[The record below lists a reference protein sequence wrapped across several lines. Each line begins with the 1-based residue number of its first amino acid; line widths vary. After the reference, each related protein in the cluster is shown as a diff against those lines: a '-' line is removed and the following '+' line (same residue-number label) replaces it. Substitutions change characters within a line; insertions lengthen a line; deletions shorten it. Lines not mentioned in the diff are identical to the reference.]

1 MLESPR
7 ELAIRIRRSAFAFPL
22 VALAGLALLVIS
34 ETSYWRAGES
44 MDNLG
49 ALGQARTS
57 IQLLHRLML
66 DAETGQRGYLLTGRK
81 EYLVPYGEAN
91 EEIHHTLKSL
101 REYFAQR
108 GHSDPMNRL
117 ESLVTHKLSE
127 LQTTMALY
135 DEGREQ
141 AWRGVL
147 DTDIG
152 KEQMDQIR
160 ALSEQL
166 LAEESAKVA
175 IGRRDVYDTLLL
187 NRIGVGA
194 MTALSLL
201 ALFMYLRQTDALER
215 QREEQAEA
223 IRREHDRLEREV
235 DRRTAQLKELAQHL
249 QTAREDER
257 SRLAR
262 ELHDELGALLTAAK
276 LDAARLR
283 SRIAGLGPE
292 AHERLAHL
300 NEALNSGIALKRR
313 IIEDLHPSAL
323 KNLGLVAAL
332 DILTRE
338 HAQRTNVPI
347 EASLQEVS
355 LQPAAELTVYRLV
368 QEALTNISKY
378 ARAQHVEVSL
388 SATDDGRVCVRVTDD
403 GVGFDPAA
411 STPSSH
417 GLFGM
422 RHRVEAAGGQLA
434 IRSAPQQGTSIEA
447 LLPAAATAP
456 A

>member
-7 ELAIRIRRSAFAFPL
+7 ELAVRIRRSAFAFPL
-22 VALAGLALLVIS
+22 VALAGLAMLVIS
-34 ETSYWRAGES
+34 ETSYWRASAS
-44 MDNLG
+44 MDKLG
-49 ALGQARTS
+49 SLGEARS
-57 IQLLHRLML
+57 SLQSLHRLML

-81 EYLVPYGEAN
+81 EYLVPYREAN
-91 EEIHHTLKSL
+91 EEIQHTLRRL
-101 REYFAQR
+101 RDHFEPAGPPDSMRQ
-108 GHSDPMNRL
+108 L
-117 ESLVTHKLSE
+117 ETMVTRKLSE
-127 LQTTMALY
+127 LQTTMVLF

-141 AWRGVL
+141 TWRALLG
-147 DTDIG
+147 TDIG

-166 LAEESAKVA
+166 LAEESAKVSLS
-175 IGRRDVYDTLLL
+175 RRDVYDTLLL

-201 ALFMYLRQTDALER
+201 ALFMYLRQTTALER
-215 QREEQAEA
+215 QREEQAK
-223 IRREHDRLEREV
+223 ILEREHERLEHEV
-235 DRRTAQLKELAQHL
+235 ERRTAQLKELAQHL

-257 SRLAR
+257 GRLAR

-276 LDAARLR
+276 LDAARLK

-338 HAQRTNVPI
+338 HAERSGVRI
-347 EASLQEVS
+347 EAELQDVA
-355 LQPAAELTVYRLV
+355 LPPPAQLTVYRLV
-368 QEALTNISKY
+368 QEALTNIGKY
-378 ARAQHVEVSL
+378 AQARHVEVSL
-388 SATDDGRVCVRVTDD
+388 VPAGDDQVCVRVTDD
-403 GVGFDPAA
+403 GIGFDPSAHK
-411 STPSSH
+411 PSSH

-422 RHRVEAAGGQLA
+422 RHRVEAVGGRLA
-434 IRSAPQQGTSIEA
+434 IRSAPQRGTSIEA
-447 LLPAAATAP
+447 LLPAQTPTP